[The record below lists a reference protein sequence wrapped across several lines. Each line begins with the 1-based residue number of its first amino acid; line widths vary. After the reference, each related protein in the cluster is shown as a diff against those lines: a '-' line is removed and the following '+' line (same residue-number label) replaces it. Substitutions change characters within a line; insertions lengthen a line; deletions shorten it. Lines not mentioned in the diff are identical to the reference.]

1 MGYYYRLLSA
11 LLTAYYST
19 KLLYLAF
26 YAIPAGSRARM
37 EVVFE
42 SGFFILYRCLS
53 YLYLVFLVVIYLRNK
68 L

>member
-1 MGYYYRLLSA
+1 MSYNYWLLSA

-26 YAIPAGSRARM
+26 YMVPAGSRTRM

-42 SGFFILYRCLS
+42 SGLFILCRYLY
-53 YLYLVFLVVIYLRNK
+53 YLYLVFLAVIFLKNR
-68 L
+68 